1 MRVADWY
8 LDEDVLGLAT
18 ALAQAK
24 LAVTWPGDDG
34 RRADKQRS
42 QEPSPVQVRG
52 MADEEW
58 IPVVARAGLAIITRD
73 RRIID
78 RTVRVNAVLASGA
91 RLFALTSF
99 SSLDL
104 WAEIRIVAAQWDE
117 LERRRLT
124 PGPYVDGVTASGV
137 RRLLG

>member
-8 LDEDVLGLAT
+8 LDEDVLGLAA

-24 LAVTWPGDDG
+24 LPVTWPGDDG
-34 RRADKQRS
+34 LRADKRKTQS
-42 QEPSPVQVRG
+42 PSPVQARA
-52 MADEEW
+52 MADEDW

-91 RLFALTSF
+91 RLFALTS
-99 SSLDL
+99 SGPLDL
-104 WAEIRIVAAQWDE
+104 CGEMRIVAAQWDE
-117 LERRRLT
+117 LERRRHL
-124 PGPYVDGVTASGV
+124 PGPFVDGVTRSGV
-137 RRLLG
+137 QRLLG